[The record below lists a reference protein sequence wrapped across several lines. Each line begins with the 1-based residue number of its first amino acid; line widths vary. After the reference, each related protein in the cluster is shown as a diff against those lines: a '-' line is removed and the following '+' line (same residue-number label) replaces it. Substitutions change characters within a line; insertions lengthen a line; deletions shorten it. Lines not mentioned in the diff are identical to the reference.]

1 MVLLAIDQSASGVR
15 ERCDADDNEIATDVD
30 SRFHMTMRQLLG
42 GLARSIGRSGT
53 RNRGSNVADALA
65 GDPVDLDLTGTIQE
79 LDATHER
86 VEPASDLTSNVRR
99 PVGAAATSA
108 HTADDSGV
116 RRRESNIQ
124 IIYHVGGRGTPT
136 ETSLLTND
144 LLKHL
149 RDLCAQLLRDP
160 HAPRVIR
167 IASTPDNR
175 YAKSLVAAQLASLLA
190 RANVG
195 NILALEGDPEH
206 PRLGDAL
213 GFCAPRGYGLAE
225 QMRTLAAG
233 GAAGKISIV
242 RLDAA
247 LHVLVNSSHYSPHAD
262 TGDSCASAALIIPA
276 IIARLRGEMS
286 FVIVDGPAVGV
297 GADTHYVDA
306 ADGVVFV
313 AQRHVKLADT
323 LAHTDSQIPQKLLLR
338 IVEAG

>member
-1 MVLLAIDQSASGVR
+1 LCQRS
-15 ERCDADDNEIATDVD
+15 DADDNEIATDVD

-42 GLARSIGRSGT
+42 GLARSITRSGK
-53 RNRGSNVADALA
+53 RISGSNVAEAAPDDLV
-65 GDPVDLDLTGTIQE
+65 DPDLTGTIQAI
-79 LDATHER
+79 DRTHPR
-86 VEPASDLTSNVRR
+86 SDRPDTTTNVRR
-99 PVGAAATSA
+99 PVGAAATLA

-116 RRRESNIQ
+116 RRRASNIQ

-136 ETSLLTND
+136 ETSLITND

-149 RDLCAQLLRDP
+149 RDLCAQLLRDMDG
-160 HAPRVIR
+160 PRVIR

-175 YAKSLVAAQLASLLA
+175 YAKSLVAVQLASLLS

-195 NILALEGDPEH
+195 NILALEGDLEH

-225 QMRTLAAG
+225 QVGALAASG
-233 GAAGKISIV
+233 TAGKLSIG

-247 LHVLVNSSHYSPHAD
+247 LHVLVNSSQYGSHAD
-262 TGDSCASAALIIPA
+262 GGHQSASAALIPA
-276 IIARLRGEMS
+276 IIARLRREMS
-286 FVIVDGPAVGV
+286 FVIVDGPAVGA
-297 GADTHYVDA
+297 GADSHYVDA

-313 AQRHVKLADT
+313 AQRGVKLADT
-323 LAHTDSQIPQKLLLR
+323 LAHIDTQIPQKLLLR